1 METGKSVARLRLVR
15 ELLGR
20 TGREDEGEEREE
32 GFTLIEL
39 MVVLLIMGILLAI
52 AIPTF
57 LSVVGGAKKTAAQS
71 NLTNAVTSAQGIYS
85 QNGSF
90 PTKVTGATGT
100 LTKLGKTQK
109 SLHFTQAAVTGLSTV
124 SVTQTGTSI
133 LFMAVKANTK
143 TVCWVA
149 VMNESTT
156 GTKITTGDNFNAVKS
171 TATKPCKASTFKV
184 TAPKTTF
191 PGWKSNIATVVAP

>member
-1 METGKSVARLRLVR
+1 MENGKSVARLRLVR

-85 QNGSF
+85 LDGAF
-90 PTKVTGATGT
+90 PATAAAT
-100 LTKLGKTQK
+100 ITQLAKTQK
-109 SLHFTQAAVTGLSTV
+109 SLKFTQTAVKGLSTV
-124 SVTQTGTSI
+124 SVAQTGTNYLI
-133 LFMAVKANTK
+133 MAVKANTG

-149 VMNESTT
+149 VMNEGTT
-156 GTKITTGDNFNAVKS
+156 TKKLPTGDSFNAVKKAAATCKGS
-171 TATKPCKASTFKV
+171 AFITAKA
-184 TAPKTTF
+184 TT
-191 PGWKSNIATVVAP
+191 PPNWKSDIATVQAP